1 MRKLNH
7 KQKINRRTALQ
18 SISALAAFPLFAG
31 AERKVLPIAA
41 IVTEYR
47 DNSHADVIIGKILEG
62 WQQNGGPGPKL
73 KVAAMYTDQV
83 PDADMSREL
92 AKKYDFPIFK
102 TIEDAI
108 TLGTNDVQVAAVLSI
123 AEHGSYPR
131 TPDTKQHM
139 YPRRRFFDSITE
151 TLRKADKIVPV
162 FNDKH
167 LAYNWKDARHMYDT
181 ARTMK
186 IPFMAGSSLPV
197 TWRLPAKA
205 LPVGSEIEAAVGIG
219 YGGLES
225 YGFHALETLQSVVE
239 RRKGGESGVTRVQ
252 LVKGEAVWQAQ
263 RDGFWTMEL
272 LRAVLKQTGKDLPET
287 ELKARLTEQAQLFL
301 LEYSDGLK
309 AAVVM
314 GGGIATQ
321 FGAAVRVR
329 NQARPFVNWFWL
341 QEGKPYGHFI
351 HLLRAIEHMVHTG
364 EPAYP
369 VERTLLT
376 TGILDRIMHSA
387 LLQGQKIDTPELAI
401 RYEPASWPFANLDGK
416 YPLPE

>member
-1 MRKLNH
+1 MLEISH
-7 KQKINRRTALQ
+7 KRKINRRTVLQ
-18 SISALAAFPLFAG
+18 GMSTLTAFPLLA
-31 AERKVLPIAA
+31 ADERKLLPIAA

-47 DNSHADVIIGKILEG
+47 NNSHADVIIGKILEG
-62 WQQNGGPGPKL
+62 WQQKGGPGPEL

-83 PDADMSREL
+83 PDGDMSREL
-92 AKKYDFPIFK
+92 SKKHGFPIFN

-123 AEHGSYPR
+123 GEHGSYPR

-139 YPRRRFFDSITE
+139 YPRRRFFDAITA
-151 TLRKADKIVPV
+151 TLRKADKTVPV

-181 ARTMK
+181 ARAMK

-225 YGFHALETLQSVVE
+225 YGFHALEALQSVVE
-239 RRKGGESGVTRVQ
+239 RRKGGESGVTSVQ

-272 LRAVLKQTGKDLPET
+272 LRAVLKQTGKDLSEA
-287 ELKARLTEQAQLFL
+287 ELKERLTERAQFFL

-309 AAVVM
+309 AAVAM
-314 GGGIATQ
+314 ISGIATQ
-321 FGAAVRVR
+321 FGTVVQVR

-341 QEGKPYGHFI
+341 QNGKPYGHFI

-376 TGILDRIMHSA
+376 TGILDRAMHSG
-387 LLQGQKIDTPELAI
+387 LLQGKKMDTPELAI
-401 RYEPASWPFANLDGK
+401 EYQPANWPFANRNGK
-416 YPLPE
+416 FPLPQ